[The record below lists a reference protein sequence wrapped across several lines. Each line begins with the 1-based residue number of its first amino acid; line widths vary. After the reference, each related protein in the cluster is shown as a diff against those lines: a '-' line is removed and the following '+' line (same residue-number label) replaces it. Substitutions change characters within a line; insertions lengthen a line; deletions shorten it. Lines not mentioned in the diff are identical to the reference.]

1 MTIPRSTV
9 IAALVTGSLAMGFGT
24 AHAEPAAEAP
34 KTVNYAVQLKDK
46 TVVATIN
53 GGSFSVVEK
62 DVSPEEANATEQA
75 PSAPAGEP
83 IAAETEKTKVIE
95 IKDSEDKLVASLPL
109 EFTAGGTEIPVVSE
123 IKQGGTVLEITPEK
137 PVGSENGQ
145 PQQVMQPV
153 AKPIASPAENQMAV
167 SEFSGNFGLA
177 TAIGGFIGTAVGFVV
192 GCVVIPALGCLP
204 GAGIGGIIGTIA
216 VGGPTLIAA
225 GVELI
230 NTMQAAPG
238 TTKWANGGEGPAPAP
253 APAAGEAPVEAP
265 K

>member
-1 MTIPRSTV
+1 MTLPRSAV
-9 IAALVTGSLAMGFGT
+9 IATLVTGSLAMGFGT
-24 AHAEPAAEAP
+24 AQADPAAEAP

-62 DVSPEEANATEQA
+62 DVAPEAGATEQD
-75 PSAPAGEP
+75 PGAPAGEP
-83 IAAETEKTKVIE
+83 IAAETEKIKVVE

-123 IKQGGTVLEITPEK
+123 IKQDGAVLEITPEK
-137 PVGSENGQ
+137 PAGVEAGQ
-145 PQQVMQPV
+145 PTQVLHPV

-167 SEFSGNFGLA
+167 SEFSSNFGLA

-192 GCVVIPALGCLP
+192 GCIVIPAIGCLP
-204 GAGIGGIIGTIA
+204 GAGLGGIIGTIA
-216 VGGPTLIAA
+216 VGGPTLVAA

-230 NTMQAAPG
+230 NTMQAPAG
-238 TTKWANGGEGPAPAP
+238 TSKWANGGEGPAPAS
-253 APAAGEAPVEAP
+253 AEAPVEAP
-265 K
+265 ADAPK

>member
-1 MTIPRSTV
+1 M

-24 AHAEPAAEAP
+24 ADAEPATEAP
-34 KTVNYAVQLKDK
+34 KTINYAVQLKDK

-75 PSAPAGEP
+75 PGVPAGEP

-123 IKQGGTVLEITPEK
+123 IKQDGAVLEITPEK
-137 PVGSENGQ
+137 PVGQEVAPSQE
-145 PQQVMQPV
+145 VVHPV
-153 AKPIASPAENQMAV
+153 AKPIASVAENQMAIN
-167 SEFSGNFGLA
+167 EFSSNFGLA
-177 TAIGGFIGTAVGFVV
+177 TAIGGFIGTAVGFAV

-216 VGGPTLIAA
+216 VGGPTLVAA
-225 GVELI
+225 GVELF
-230 NTMQAAPG
+230 NTMQAPAG
-238 TTKWANGGEGPAPAP
+238 TSKWANDGKPVTQEEPAPAP
-253 APAAGEAPVEAP
+253 APAE